1 MKNMKK
7 LLSILVLCVIVCVA
21 LVVTSCGG
29 GGNDGG
35 QSQTNTNTNTQTNT
49 STNTETSTDTDTDEA
64 EEVYYYVYVVD
75 QAGNPIEGVEV
86 QICKGGLCLRP
97 QITDANG
104 RARFVYGQ
112 KDEFSAQINSVPDG
126 CISPNPS
133 DSEADK
139 VKFPFPT
146 DSTTVKIEIERLQ
159 KYNVTASDMH
169 GEKLANILVELFDA
183 ETNELVESA
192 ITGKDGRVSFEV
204 APSEYY
210 AMVKHA
216 YGNSAFTLASSDD
229 GKISFEKSRNAQ
241 VSFVVVGD
249 KIEYTV
255 TLDGDNV
262 DGTEVKLYNADFKLL
277 ETKTADESGVVV
289 FNVPNGTY
297 YAVSE
302 LENYYVKPAIF
313 EKNGKVSE
321 TVEVY
326 AGEGGDKEHPIYF
339 FATFEFEMGAGEEI
353 YVYVPNASGKTIK
366 INSADIKARCLDRA
380 MNFTPQNGVIEFDLV
395 ASEDGGSLLKLTNTK
410 ADTDISF
417 DGMIYEP
424 GSIKSPYELDIDDA
438 VVSGLTVKVG
448 ENGRIYYSFVATI
461 DGTITATTETE
472 NAVISINGNPFKKSV
487 KAGDTVVI
495 CFYTEFDNGT
505 TVEHPEAEIEA
516 SFDYRLIENASY
528 KVTTIVEVNAASVE
542 IELYK
547 KVGDAYEKVATAT
560 TSAEGIFVFEN
571 LTQTADYYVKAICP
585 DGYETQVEYT
595 AFGDE
600 NEIDV
605 YVNHVRDGSQ
615 RYPYLIDSEESNA
628 STTEVTLTSDGVWY
642 TLFYIQG
649 AQISCD
655 NANATVEI
663 YTLTSADGTP
673 TLVTTITDPAVIYT
687 LGDDLGTN
695 ARVLVLV
702 KGESGT
708 AKLTI
713 VFPEIEEE

>member
-35 QSQTNTNTNTQTNT
+35 QSQTNTNTNTNTQTNT

-104 RARFVYGQ
+104 RAKFVYGQ

-133 DSEADK
+133 ESEADK

-241 VSFVVVGD
+241 VSFVVLNTSIDYKVELGALGNGA
-249 KIEYTV
+249 
-255 TLDGDNV
+255 TL
-262 DGTEVKLYNADFKLL
+262 KLL
-277 ETKTADESGVVV
+277 NKDFNLVDTKTADQDGVAT
-289 FNVPNGTY
+289 FTVPNGTY
-297 YAVSE
+297 YVVSE
-302 LENYYVKPAIF
+302 LEGCYIKPVIF

-321 TVEVY
+321 STEVY
-326 AGEGGDKEHPIYF
+326 QGKGGDKDHPIYVLGSIDVTIE
-339 FATFEFEMGAGEEI
+339 ASEELYI
-353 YVYVPNASGKTIK
+353 FVPNADGQNIK
-366 INSADIKARCLDRA
+366 FETETLKVRCLERA
-380 MNFTPQNGVIEFDLV
+380 KNFTPSNGVIDVDLL
-395 ASEDGGSLLKLTNTK
+395 ATDGGALLKVTTSK
-410 ADTDISF
+410 TEGTDTVK
-417 DGMIYEP
+417 GVVYEP
-424 GSIKSPYELDIDDA
+424 GSLKTPYELDINEA
-438 VVSGLTVKVG
+438 KNGMTVSVS
-448 ENGRIYYSFVATI
+448 ENGRVYYTFVATI

-472 NAVISINGNPFKKSV
+472 NAVVSINGNPFKKSV

-516 SFDYRLIENASY
+516 SFDYRLIEDASY
-528 KVTTIVEVNAASVE
+528 KVTTIVEANVASVE

-708 AKLTI
+708 AGLTI